1 MWSSFFTRHHE
12 QKQLQRGKG
21 LFKSITEGNQ
31 GMDLESESEPEA
43 MKEQCLLTCSLCL
56 AQSAFLY
63 KLGPLSQG
71 RHSPQ
76 CSETTNITH

>member
-1 MWSSFFTRHHE
+1 
-12 QKQLQRGKG
+12 
-21 LFKSITEGNQ
+21 
-31 GMDLESESEPEA
+31 MDLEGESEPEA

-71 RHSPQ
+71 QHSPQ

>member
-1 MWSSFFTRHHE
+1 
-12 QKQLQRGKG
+12 
-21 LFKSITEGNQ
+21 
-31 GMDLESESEPEA
+31 MDLEGESETEA
-43 MKEQCLLTCSLCL
+43 VQEQCLLTCSLRL

-71 RHSPQ
+71 RHSPH